1 MTDNLS
7 MTEYLTEQDDF
18 ETFHLDD
25 VLNVMAYSV
34 MAFGKYGHNFIKP
47 LKFD

>member
-25 VLNVMAYSV
+25 VLNVTAYSV
-34 MAFGKYGHNFIKP
+34 MAFGKHGYNLIKQ
-47 LKFD
+47 LKIK